1 MAKNRVIYDY
11 SKVIKDV
18 EISTTYIP
26 GIQQVLTTIL
36 AFVGSPEEIT
46 KIYRKIQS
54 LMEGDTSIELTA
66 DENNIYVLLSLIQE
80 LKRKAKE
87 QGLSREVP
95 LSDDL
100 LKEITDMS
108 SELIGLDR
116 SDTEAVGDFN
126 AKYEKLMEKVN
137 DETVDVKFDVK
148 DQSS

>member
-1 MAKNRVIYDY
+1 MAQNRVIYDY
-11 SKVIKDV
+11 SKVIKDI

-46 KIYRKIQS
+46 KIYKKIQS

-66 DENNIYVLLSLIQE
+66 DENNVYVLLSLIQE

-108 SELIGLDR
+108 SELITLDR

-137 DETVDVKFDVK
+137 DETVDVKFNVK

>member
-1 MAKNRVIYDY
+1 MAQNRVIYDY

-36 AFVGSPEEIT
+36 AFAGSPEEIS
-46 KIYRKIQS
+46 KIYKKIQS
-54 LMEGDTSIELTA
+54 VVDGDTSIQLTP
-66 DENNIYVLLSLIQE
+66 DENNVYVLLSLIQE

-100 LKEITDMS
+100 VKEIADMS
-108 SELIGLDR
+108 SKLITLDR
-116 SDTEAVGDFN
+116 SNSEAVGDFN
-126 AKYEKLMEKVN
+126 AKYAKLMEKVN

>member
-1 MAKNRVIYDY
+1 MSQNRVIYDY

-108 SELIGLDR
+108 SELITLDR

>member
-1 MAKNRVIYDY
+1 MAQNRVIYDY
-11 SKVIKDV
+11 SKVIKDI

-46 KIYRKIQS
+46 KIYKKIQS

-66 DENNIYVLLSLIQE
+66 DENNVYVLLSLIQE

-116 SDTEAVGDFN
+116 SNIEAVGDFN

>member
-1 MAKNRVIYDY
+1 MAQNRVIYDY
-11 SKVIKDV
+11 SKVIKDI

-54 LMEGDTSIELTA
+54 LIEGDTSIELTA

-108 SELIGLDR
+108 SELITLDR
-116 SDTEAVGDFN
+116 SDTEAVGNFN

>member
-108 SELIGLDR
+108 SELITLDR
-116 SDTEAVGDFN
+116 SDTEAVGNFN

>member
-1 MAKNRVIYDY
+1 MAQNRVIYDY
-11 SKVIKDV
+11 SKVIKDI

-54 LMEGDTSIELTA
+54 LIEGDTSIELTA

-108 SELIGLDR
+108 SELITLDR
-116 SDTEAVGDFN
+116 SDTEAVGNFN
-126 AKYEKLMEKVN
+126 AKYEKLMERVN

>member
-108 SELIGLDR
+108 SELITLDR

>member
-1 MAKNRVIYDY
+1 MAQNRVIYDY
-11 SKVIKDV
+11 SKVIKDI

-46 KIYRKIQS
+46 KIYKKIQS
-54 LMEGDTSIELTA
+54 LMEGDKSIELTA

-108 SELIGLDR
+108 SELIELDR
-116 SDTEAVGDFN
+116 SDKEAVGDFN
-126 AKYEKLMEKVN
+126 ANYEKLMEKVN

>member
-1 MAKNRVIYDY
+1 MAQNRVIYDY

-108 SELIGLDR
+108 SELITLDR

>member
-1 MAKNRVIYDY
+1 MAQNRVIYDY
-11 SKVIKDV
+11 SKVIKNV

-108 SELIGLDR
+108 SELITLDR

-137 DETVDVKFDVK
+137 NETVDVKFDVK

>member
-1 MAKNRVIYDY
+1 MSQNRVIYDY
-11 SKVIKDV
+11 SKVIKDF

-108 SELIGLDR
+108 SELITLDR

>member
-1 MAKNRVIYDY
+1 MAQNRVIYDY

-66 DENNIYVLLSLIQE
+66 DENNVYVLLSLIQE

-108 SELIGLDR
+108 SELITLDR

>member
-1 MAKNRVIYDY
+1 MAQNRVIYDY
-11 SKVIKDV
+11 SKVIKDI

-46 KIYRKIQS
+46 KIYKKIQS

-66 DENNIYVLLSLIQE
+66 DENNVYVLLSLVQE

-100 LKEITDMS
+100 LIEITDMS
-108 SELIGLDR
+108 SELITLDR
-116 SDTEAVGDFN
+116 SDKEAVGDFN
-126 AKYEKLMEKVN
+126 ANYEKLMEKVN

-148 DQSS
+148 DQLS

>member
-1 MAKNRVIYDY
+1 MAQNRVIYDY

-36 AFVGSPEEIT
+36 AFAGSPEEIS
-46 KIYRKIQS
+46 KIYKKIQS
-54 LMEGDTSIELTA
+54 VVDGDTSIELTP
-66 DENNIYVLLSLIQE
+66 DENNVYVLLSLIQE

-100 LKEITDMS
+100 VKEIADMS
-108 SELIGLDR
+108 SKLITLDR
-116 SDTEAVGDFN
+116 SNSEAVGDFN
-126 AKYEKLMEKVN
+126 AKYAKLMEKVN

>member
-1 MAKNRVIYDY
+1 MAQNRVIYDY
-11 SKVIKDV
+11 SKVIKNV

-108 SELIGLDR
+108 SELITLDR

>member
-36 AFVGSPEEIT
+36 AFAGSPEEIS
-46 KIYRKIQS
+46 KIYKKIQS
-54 LMEGDTSIELTA
+54 VVDGDTSIQLTP
-66 DENNIYVLLSLIQE
+66 DENNVYVLLSLIQE

-108 SELIGLDR
+108 SELITLDR

-137 DETVDVKFDVK
+137 NETVDVKFDVK

>member
-1 MAKNRVIYDY
+1 MAQNRVIYDY
-11 SKVIKDV
+11 SKVIKDI

-46 KIYRKIQS
+46 KIYKKIQS

-66 DENNIYVLLSLIQE
+66 DENNIYVLLSLVQE

-95 LSDDL
+95 LTDDL
-100 LKEITDMS
+100 LKEISDMS
-108 SELIGLDR
+108 SELITLDR
-116 SDTEAVGDFN
+116 SDKEAVGSFN
-126 AKYEKLMEKVN
+126 ANYEKLMEKVN

>member
-1 MAKNRVIYDY
+1 MAQNRVIYDY
-11 SKVIKDV
+11 SKVIKDI

-54 LMEGDTSIELTA
+54 LIEGDTSIELTA

-108 SELIGLDR
+108 SELITLDR
-116 SDTEAVGDFN
+116 SNTEAVGDFN

>member
-1 MAKNRVIYDY
+1 MAQNRVIYDY
-11 SKVIKDV
+11 SKVIKDI

-46 KIYRKIQS
+46 KIYKKIQS

-66 DENNIYVLLSLIQE
+66 DENNVYVLLSLVQE

-108 SELIGLDR
+108 SELITLDR
-116 SDTEAVGDFN
+116 SDKEAVGDFN
-126 AKYEKLMEKVN
+126 ANYEKLMEKVN

>member
-108 SELIGLDR
+108 SELITLDR
-116 SDTEAVGDFN
+116 SDTQAVGDFN

>member
-1 MAKNRVIYDY
+1 MAQNRVIYDY
-11 SKVIKDV
+11 SKVIKDI

-46 KIYRKIQS
+46 KIYKKIQS

-108 SELIGLDR
+108 SELITLDR

>member
-46 KIYRKIQS
+46 KIYKKIQS

-66 DENNIYVLLSLIQE
+66 DENNVYVLLSLIQE

-100 LKEITDMS
+100 LKKITDMS
-108 SELIGLDR
+108 SELITLDR

-137 DETVDVKFDVK
+137 DETVDVKFNVK

>member
-108 SELIGLDR
+108 SELITLDR
-116 SDTEAVGDFN
+116 SDKEAVGDFN

>member
-36 AFVGSPEEIT
+36 AFAGSPEEIS
-46 KIYRKIQS
+46 KIYKKIQS
-54 LMEGDTSIELTA
+54 VVDGDTSIQLTP
-66 DENNIYVLLSLIQE
+66 DENNVYVLLSLIQE

-100 LKEITDMS
+100 VKEIADMS
-108 SELIGLDR
+108 SKLITLDR
-116 SDTEAVGDFN
+116 SNSEAVGDFN
-126 AKYEKLMEKVN
+126 AKYAKLMEKVN

>member
-1 MAKNRVIYDY
+1 MAQNRVIYDY

-54 LMEGDTSIELTA
+54 LIEGDTSIELTA

-108 SELIGLDR
+108 SELITLDR
-116 SDTEAVGDFN
+116 SDTEAVGNFN

>member
-1 MAKNRVIYDY
+1 MAQNRVIYDY

-108 SELIGLDR
+108 SELITLDR
-116 SDTEAVGDFN
+116 SDTEAVGNFN

>member
-1 MAKNRVIYDY
+1 MAQNRVIYDY
-11 SKVIKDV
+11 SKVIKDI

-108 SELIGLDR
+108 SELITLDR
-116 SDTEAVGDFN
+116 SDTEAVGNFN

>member
-1 MAKNRVIYDY
+1 MAQNRVIYDY
-11 SKVIKDV
+11 SKVIKDI

-46 KIYRKIQS
+46 KIYKKIQS
-54 LMEGDTSIELTA
+54 LMEGDKSIELTA

-108 SELIGLDR
+108 SELIELDR
-116 SDTEAVGDFN
+116 SNTEAVGNFN
-126 AKYEKLMEKVN
+126 ASYEKLMEKVN